1 MTAKNVL
8 FLIALAYALSG
19 CGVSGLRKSVRDK
32 FQGISSGLQSTT
44 TGEYD
49 VRFAKVDSPPGT
61 EAKQDNKPPLLT
73 RMVIMTGSMNL
84 EVKVFDPVYEKVMN
98 LSKEMNGYVSS
109 SSVNKDTET
118 GAKSGSVVLRIPTK
132 NFEKAVVEVE
142 KLGVVTS
149 KEVKGEDVTE
159 EYVDLSSR
167 LKNLTAEEEQ
177 YLSIMKRAYKIIDML
192 AVEQQLERVRGE
204 IERITGRMK
213 YLRAMV
219 EYSTLTVN
227 LYERALPSLPLS
239 FWNLPVTFREA
250 LSAFLTVVRG
260 IIRFLIWLAV
270 FSPFWA
276 GVIFGWKFLKGRK
289 E

>member
-1 MTAKNVL
+1 M
-8 FLIALAYALSG
+8 ILSG
-19 CGVSGLRKSVRDK
+19 CGLSGMKKSVRDK
-32 FQGISSGLQSTT
+32 FQSISSGLQQTESDYGGKQKEQTPGFYTSVASVTT
-44 TGEYD
+44 EE
-49 VRFAKVDSPPGT
+49 K
-61 EAKQDNKPPLLT
+61 KLPLT
-73 RMVIMTGSMNL
+73 ARMVIMTGSMNL

-177 YLSIMKRAYKIIDML
+177 YLSIMKRAYKITDML

-239 FWNLPVTFREA
+239 FWNLPLTFREA

-270 FSPFWA
+270 FSPFWI
-276 GVIFGWKFLKGRK
+276 GLYFGWKFLKARRK
-289 E
+289 